1 MTHLD
6 TSFLIGSLTRGS
18 EADHRLREWLK
29 LGEPV
34 RMSAVGWAE
43 FLCGPVDAAHVALV
57 AELLQEPVPLLAEDA
72 ATTARLFNVA
82 GRRRGSLV
90 DCMIAA
96 VALRSDAALAT
107 ANPADFRRF
116 APAGL
121 RLVER

>member
-1 MTHLD
+1 MIHLD

-72 ATTARLFNVA
+72 ATTARLFSVA